1 MAETGYISR
10 SLGGSED
17 THIITAPSGGLV
29 AGEFALIEDT
39 LYIAQAAIEA
49 TAEGVGVYR
58 NRKILV
64 AKDTGSGTSIL
75 VGDKVYYN
83 ASTGKVTPTAGGN
96 RLCGRCNEAAL
107 TTDTTVEIDF
117 DGTLA

>member
-1 MAETGYISR
+1 MAETGYVSR
-10 SLGGSED
+10 SLAGSED
-17 THIITAPSGGLV
+17 THVIVAPSGGLE
-29 AGEFALIEDT
+29 AGEFVIVEDT
-39 LYIAQAAIEA
+39 LYIAMADIVAA
-49 TAEGVGVYR
+49 AEGVGVYR

-64 AKDTGSGTSIL
+64 SKDAGAGTDL
-75 VGDKVYYN
+75 AVGDKVYYN
-83 ASTGKVTPTAGGN
+83 AVTGKVTPTSGGN

>member
-1 MAETGYISR
+1 MEETGYISR

-17 THIITAPSGGLV
+17 THIITAPSGGLE
-29 AGEFALIEDT
+29 AGEFAIVEDT
-39 LYIAQAAIEA
+39 LYIAMDDIDAADD
-49 TAEGVGVYR
+49 GVGVYR
-58 NRKILV
+58 NRKIV
-64 AKDTGSGTSIL
+64 VNKDSGAGTAL
-75 VGDKVYYN
+75 EVGDKVYYN
-83 ASTGKVTPTAGGN
+83 ATTGKVTPTVGAN